1 MVGTVFATKE
11 CCVWRACVRT
21 CVCVVRCARVC
32 VCVCLCVCV
41 CVCVRVSVCLCGCV
55 SLSNIYINIC
65 IFIYIYIYTGCPTTN
80 WFNAILADIGF
91 QMWRCETGSRI
102 WTGRM
107 ESSQRGPPLLQ
118 RMYHQTAGLLAM
130 FPVQRTQATSRV
142 HSLAAKSEICAEW
155 YTSMQCM
162 HSLCLRVSSCS
173 SHESTLGPL
182 APTRNEPATRSNPSR
197 RSQGDSENARS

>member
-1 MVGTVFATKE
+1 ML
-11 CCVWRACVRT
+11 CVACMRAY
-21 CVCVVRCARVC
+21 VCVRCALCACMC
-32 VCVCLCVCV
+32 VSLCVCMCV
-41 CVCVRVSVCLCGCV
+41 CPCVRVSVWVCV
-55 SLSNIYINIC
+55 LVKHLHKHMY
-65 IFIYIYIYTGCPTTN
+65 IYIYIYTGCPTTN
-80 WFNAILADIGF
+80 WFNAILADVGF